1 MLTHAQDVLLLIPAG
16 CVLFCLGPVYTIA
29 SEIKP
34 NMVGAELTARLL
46 GMNLNNF
53 GFSVLVTHSLP
64 VCTKQC
70 KLANSSDTTHA
81 HAHAHATHNTHDRH
95 DAPQY
100 NYCFYVLPFL
110 VGLQYSHLE
119 KLKVFNRLGTKLSTG
134 YWLRLTCAELGA
146 LALVVLFLIPFLGFH
161 LWLLVPCVRTRVS

>member
-16 CVLFCLGPVYTIA
+16 CVLFFLGPVYTIA
-29 SEIKP
+29 SEVKP
-34 NMVGAELTARLL
+34 TMVGAELTARLL

-64 VCTKQC
+64 ICTKQC
-70 KLANSSDTTHA
+70 QLTNSTTQL
-81 HAHAHATHNTHDRH
+81 THTHDRH

-161 LWLLVPCVRTRVS
+161 LWLLVPCVRVCVCREN

>member
-1 MLTHAQDVLLLIPAG
+1 
-16 CVLFCLGPVYTIA
+16 
-29 SEIKP
+29 
-34 NMVGAELTARLL
+34 MVGAELTARLL
-46 GMNLNNF
+46 GMNQNNF

-64 VCTKQC
+64 ICTKQC
-70 KLANSSDTTHA
+70 QLANST
-81 HAHAHATHNTHDRH
+81 THNTNDRH
-95 DAPQY
+95 DVPQY

-161 LWLLVPCVRTRVS
+161 LWLLVPCVCVCVCREN